1 MMDGQCGNI
10 RTTNRAKPTLKNNIT
25 AILHNTY
32 TYVFFL
38 SEKLKKKTKSDNTA
52 TQGSKI

>member
-1 MMDGQCGNI
+1 MDGQCGNI

-52 TQGSKI
+52 MQGSKI